1 MVAADQQHITTTEIR
16 QRSQG
21 LSQLGR
27 QSFTGMNQI
36 TKNDELFRSPD
47 MTELEQRIQRS
58 AVAVSR
64 QGNAM
69 GLEHLGLAQVQI
81 RHHQLATLLSP
92 EGTRPQKS
100 QGLISPDPLL
110 PLHTQDTSRFCSPD
124 CIAGACPC
132 ITVMILRPS
141 IVARSMRPNQLP
153 VETLR
158 WLERRLASLEQQG
171 RYECAYALRM
181 EVAEWLLGAMDANLA
196 VPAAT

>member
-1 MVAADQQHITTTEIR
+1 
-16 QRSQG
+16 
-21 LSQLGR
+21 
-27 QSFTGMNQI
+27 
-36 TKNDELFRSPD
+36 

-58 AVAVSR
+58 AVAVRR
-64 QGNAM
+64 QGDAM

-81 RHHQLATLLSP
+81 RHHQLATVLPP
-92 EGTRPQKS
+92 EGTLPKKP
-100 QGLISPDPLL
+100 QGLTSPDPLL
-110 PLHTQDTSRFCSPD
+110 PLHRQDTLMFCSPD

-132 ITVMILRPS
+132 ITVMTLRHS

>member
-1 MVAADQQHITTTEIR
+1 
-16 QRSQG
+16 
-21 LSQLGR
+21 
-27 QSFTGMNQI
+27 
-36 TKNDELFRSPD
+36 
-47 MTELEQRIQRS
+47 
-58 AVAVSR
+58 
-64 QGNAM
+64 M
-69 GLEHLGLAQVQI
+69 GLEHLGLAQVQV
-81 RHHQLATLLSP
+81 RHHQLAPLLPP
-92 EGTRPQKS
+92 ESTFPQKP
-100 QGLISPDPLL
+100 QGLAPPDPLL
-110 PLHTQDTSRFCSPD
+110 PFHQQDKTRFCSPD

-132 ITVMILRPS
+132 ITVMSLGTS